1 METVITTETVIITGM
16 VITMVMAIITETVI
30 ITGMVIIMVME
41 IMETGREIRE
51 EIIRTLKSRTLFF

>member
-1 METVITTETVIITGM
+1 
-16 VITMVMAIITETVI
+16 MVMAIITETVI

-51 EIIRTLKSRTLFF
+51 EIIRILKSRTLFF